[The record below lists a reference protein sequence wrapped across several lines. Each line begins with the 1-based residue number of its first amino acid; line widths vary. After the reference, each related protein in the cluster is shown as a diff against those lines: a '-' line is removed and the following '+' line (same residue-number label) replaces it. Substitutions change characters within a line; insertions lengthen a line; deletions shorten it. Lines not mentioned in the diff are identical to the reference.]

1 MFEFVLKTTL
11 PIAAGWVVLAL
22 LYDKVYKKLYSNDES
37 VYNPT
42 STGVKKP
49 DAKNVKSNTLTG
61 ITAVK
66 RSSSFLLEDEKKAN
80 EANEE
85 KVIEENDTEKIIE
98 PAPVLEV
105 LDSPPSPIAVPL
117 DADVEAKILNEVTS
131 IFHNDVFDKF
141 QNFVTE
147 DEIAECKREETQYF
161 KSDEYEDIY
170 MDSPYVSHTI
180 SI

>member
-1 MFEFVLKTTL
+1 MIEFVLRTTVPL
-11 PIAAGWVVLAL
+11 AACWVAIAL
-22 LYDKVYKKLYSNDES
+22 LYDKVYKKLYAKDES

-80 EANEE
+80 EANEANEE
-85 KVIEENDTEKIIE
+85 KETKEIEATAKNM
-98 PAPVLEV
+98 PVLEV
-105 LDSPPSPIAVPL
+105 LAPTPSPISVPL
-117 DADVEAKILNEVTS
+117 DAETTTLNEVTS
-131 IFHNDVFDKF
+131 IFHNHIFDKF
-141 QNFVTE
+141 KDYISE
-147 DEIAECKREETQYF
+147 DEIEECKREETTYF
-161 KSDEYEDIY
+161 KSDEYDDIY
-170 MDSPYVSHTI
+170 MDTPYVSHTI